1 MYQVILVDDEFYV
14 RKSIQNRVD
23 WGKLDCEIIAEAD
36 NGVRA
41 LELINEF
48 KPDIVL
54 VDIMMPEMDGLE
66 LIRLARM
73 ISPDTQFAILS
84 GYDDFLYT
92 KEAIKLK
99 VTDYIKKPV
108 DVAELE
114 RAIKEMIRLIE
125 ANSLERQRYTEL
137 EDQAKDL
144 TELKIE
150 RALNEVSGSAEAA
163 STLQELLDDGTY
175 AWMVLYNSAPPESA
189 SVQDQFKLAIKRY
202 LRDTYPQKCYAAANE
217 ADANEIRILIAA
229 SSSERVEQAAKNLFR
244 FLNSQASTDQQARF
258 SLAYSQPAPVDGLHD
273 QYSDA
278 LWTLK
283 AKIFNPQKGIQPS
296 RRLRAPRQDEIS
308 TVLSLL
314 ENIKRIIAARQFNK
328 LDHILDQ
335 LFSDKLITSPQ
346 VLEDALFYLYGFF
359 REYALRY
366 NVKLPEEYTLKMT
379 GSHALLQYDS
389 LQSVKEQVGSLL
401 HLFVC
406 EGCPIDD
413 EHITSQVKKYIEEN
427 YSEKISLK
435 SIAGLFY
442 LNASYLSSL
451 FKQKTGVNL
460 NKYIE
465 TIRIDRAKALLG
477 SLEDATVNDIAGMIG
492 YADPN
497 YFTKAFKKR
506 TGKTPVE
513 YKASNRKT

>member
-1 MYQVILVDDEFYV
+1 MYQVILVDDEYYV

-23 WGKLDCEIIAEAD
+23 WGKLGCEIIAEAE

-48 KPDIVL
+48 EPDIVL

-73 ISPDTQFAILS
+73 ISPETQFAILS

-125 ANSLERQRYTEL
+125 ASSLERQRFSEL
-137 EDQAKDL
+137 EDQARDL
-144 TELKIE
+144 TGLKIE
-150 RALNEVSGSAEAA
+150 RALNEVCASAEAA
-163 STLQELLDDGTY
+163 PALQELLGDGTY
-175 AWMVLYNSAPPESA
+175 AWIILYHAASPESA
-189 SVQDQFKLAIKRY
+189 SAQAQDRLKLDLQRHLQAVHS
-202 LRDTYPQKCYAAANE
+202 PNCYAAANE
-217 ADANEIRILIAA
+217 ADANEIRLLISAA
-229 SSSERVEQAAKNLFR
+229 SAEAVARTAEALFD
-244 FLNSQASTDQQARF
+244 FLNSHPATDQAAHF
-258 SLAYSQPAPVDGLHD
+258 WLVYSQPAPVSGLYN
-273 QYSDA
+273 QYTDS

-283 AKIFNPQKGIQPS
+283 AKILNPHKGPQPS
-296 RRLRAPRQDEIS
+296 QGVNAPRQDEIN

-314 ENIKRIIAARQFNK
+314 ESIKRIIAVRQFNK
-328 LDHILDQ
+328 LDHVLDQ
-335 LFSDKLITSPQ
+335 LFSDRLITSPQ

-366 NVKLPEEYTLKMT
+366 NVKLPEEYALSMT

-389 LQSVKEQVGSLL
+389 LQSVKEQVSSLL
-401 HLFVC
+401 FMFVC

-427 YSEKISLK
+427 YAEKISLK

-451 FKQKTGVNL
+451 FKQRTGVNL
-460 NKYIE
+460 NKYVE
-465 TIRIDRAKALLG
+465 TIRIDRAKILLT
-477 SLEDATVNDIAGMIG
+477 SLEDATVNDIASMIG

-506 TGKTPVE
+506 TGMTPVE
-513 YKASNRKT
+513 YKTAR